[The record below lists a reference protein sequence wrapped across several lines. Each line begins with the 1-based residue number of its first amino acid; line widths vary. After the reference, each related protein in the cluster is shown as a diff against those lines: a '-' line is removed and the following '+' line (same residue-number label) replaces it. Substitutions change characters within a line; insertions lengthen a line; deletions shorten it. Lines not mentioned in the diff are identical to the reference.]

1 MYYYKHVDAD
11 GNTDGV
17 MSCNI
22 QLATSD
28 FQIEI
33 TKAEYD
39 TYIAEHPEPE
49 PKESAL
55 DDALNALSVMGYT
68 EG

>member
-17 MSCNI
+17 ISCNI
-22 QLATSD
+22 PLATSEY
-28 FQIEI
+28 QLEA
-33 TKAEYD
+33 TKEEYD
-39 TYIAEHPEPE
+39 TYIASIPEPE

>member
-17 MSCNI
+17 ISCNI
-22 QLATSD
+22 PLTTSD

-33 TKAEYD
+33 EKAEFD
-39 TYIAEHPEPE
+39 EYIASIPEPE

>member
-1 MYYYKHVDAD
+1 MHYYKHVDAD

-22 QLATSD
+22 KLATSEY
-28 FQIEI
+28 QIEI
-33 TKAEYD
+33 TKDEYD
-39 TYIAEHPEPE
+39 AYIAEHPEPE
-49 PKESAL
+49 PGESVL
-55 DDALNALSVMGYT
+55 EDALNALSVMGYT